1 MSWMNCENAQTCG
14 HELCLPEFCK
24 EYKPKE
30 WDWDSILRGALNT
43 YGAEAQTL
51 MVMEEM
57 SELQKE
63 LCKHA
68 RGKANRMEIA
78 EEIADVQIM
87 LDQMTILHHCAY
99 EVGCFREAKLIRLA
113 VLISKNIYG
122 SSLPISSSCPAHDA

>member
-1 MSWMNCENAQTCG
+1 MTMNESR
-14 HELCLPEFCK
+14 ELF
-24 EYKPKE
+24 
-30 WDWDSILRGALNT
+30 RRALDI

-68 RGKANRMEIA
+68 RGKDNRMEIA

-87 LDQMTILHHCAY
+87 LEQMTILHDCAY
-99 EVGCFREAKLIRLA
+99 EVGRFREAKLIRLA
-113 VLISKNIYG
+113 ERLEV
-122 SSLPISSSCPAHDA
+122 ADEEM